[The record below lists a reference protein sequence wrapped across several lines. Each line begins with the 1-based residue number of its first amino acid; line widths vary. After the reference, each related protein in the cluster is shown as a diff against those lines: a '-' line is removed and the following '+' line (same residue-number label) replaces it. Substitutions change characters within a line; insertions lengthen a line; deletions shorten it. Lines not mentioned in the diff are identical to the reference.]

1 MGTRGAR
8 GCAVVSGI
16 CRWWEM
22 RLEHPHEDPTRLAN
36 KLGLVPENQ
45 EGGRIGFQ
53 VSGAHS
59 GFVRKR
65 MEEGTARETRK
76 RAGWNGG
83 VCTNVGREDLWRKV
97 PEEQRLSSQRLFV
110 FVGRRPRARSETVDH
125 RKRATRKLRTTCY
138 LANKTEGLS
147 LEDSLSDKSEGL
159 LRIGKGGASIHR
171 DSATKTR

>member
-65 MEEGTARETRK
+65 MEEGTARGLQIPVFPSIRNTQT
-76 RAGWNGG
+76 
-83 VCTNVGREDLWRKV
+83 V
-97 PEEQRLSSQRLFV
+97 LSS
-110 FVGRRPRARSETVDH
+110 
-125 RKRATRKLRTTCY
+125 
-138 LANKTEGLS
+138 
-147 LEDSLSDKSEGL
+147 
-159 LRIGKGGASIHR
+159 
-171 DSATKTR
+171 